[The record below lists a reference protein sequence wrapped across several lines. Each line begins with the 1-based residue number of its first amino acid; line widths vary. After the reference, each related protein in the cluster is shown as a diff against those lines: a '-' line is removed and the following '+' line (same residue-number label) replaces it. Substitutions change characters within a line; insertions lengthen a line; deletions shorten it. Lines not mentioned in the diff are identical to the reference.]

1 MRKTIAIKAL
11 LKTINFNL
19 QRMDKHATIDYKR
32 AMCDAIES
40 ALFATGNYQGFK
52 FIKNDDSE
60 IDTLGYYSRQYFG
73 H

>member
-40 ALFATGNYQGFK
+40 ALFATLIHWVITAVNTSD
-52 FIKNDDSE
+52 INCP
-60 IDTLGYYSRQYFG
+60 
-73 H
+73 

>member
-19 QRMDKHATIDYKR
+19 QRTDKHATIDYKR

-40 ALFATGNYQGFK
+40 ALFATGN
-52 FIKNDDSE
+52 DDSE
-60 IDTLGYYSRQYFG
+60 IDTLGYYSRQYIG